1 MMALALYRGA
11 TTAAA
16 PLIRR
21 YLHARLRAGKED
33 RSRLNE
39 RFGVASVARPE
50 GPLVWLH
57 AASVGESQSMLSVID
72 RLLTERPALNVL
84 ITTGTVTSARI
95 LAERLPPTV
104 IHQYTPVDS
113 LPWVRR
119 FLDHWRPNLVLW
131 VESELWPNFLIETSG
146 RDVPMVLVNARMSPR
161 SYRAWRRAPG
171 AARALLQSF
180 ELCLAQADEEGQ
192 RLTALGA
199 QTVECP
205 GNVKYAA
212 APLPANADA
221 LARLKIDTEGRKLW
235 LAASTHPGEEEQVAA
250 AHTQVQHSHPN
261 LLTIIV
267 PRHAVRGPDIAAAL
281 ASADHR
287 VALRSRDDAIAP
299 DTDIYVADSMGEI
312 GLFYRLADVVF
323 IGGSLVPHGGQNPLE
338 PAKLE
343 CAIVHGPHMENFR
356 AIEGELRA
364 AGSTSVVSDP
374 EDLAREVDALFE
386 DDGLRKARIAA
397 ALDVAGRKTQILDS
411 IFASLAPFLVRLDE
425 DAAPVPRHARA

>member
-33 RSRLNE
+33 RARLDE
-39 RFGVASVARPE
+39 RFGVASLARPE

-57 AASVGESQSMLSVID
+57 AASVGESLSMLSVID
-72 RLLTERPALNVL
+72 RLLSERPALNVL
-84 ITTGTVTSARI
+84 ITTGTVTSAQI
-95 LAERLPPTV
+95 MAERLPSTV

-146 RDVPMVLVNARMSPR
+146 RGVPMVLMNARMSPR

-171 AARALLQSF
+171 AARTLLRRF
-180 ELCLAQADEEGQ
+180 DLCLAQAEEEAQ

-199 QTVECP
+199 PTVECP

-212 APLPANADA
+212 APLPADTDA
-221 LARLKIDTEGRKLW
+221 LARLKIETEGRKLW

-250 AHTQVQHSHPN
+250 AHARIRSSHPN

-267 PRHAVRGPDIAAAL
+267 PRHAVRGPEIASAL
-281 ASADHR
+281 AAENR
-287 VALRSRDDAIAP
+287 VALRSRGDAIAQ
-299 DTDIYVADSMGEI
+299 DTDIYIADSMGEM
-312 GLFYRLADVVF
+312 GLFYRLAEVVF
-323 IGGSLVPHGGQNPLE
+323 IGGSLIPHGGQNPLE

-343 CAIVHGPHMENFR
+343 CAIVHGPHMGNFL

-364 AGSTSVVSDP
+364 ADATSEVSNP
-374 EDLAREVDALFE
+374 NDLAREVDALLGN
-386 DDGLRKARIAA
+386 DKLRMARIAA
-397 ALDVAGRKTQILDS
+397 ALDVAGQKTQILDS
-411 IFASLAPFLVRLDE
+411 IFASLAPFLDRLDE
-425 DAAPVPRHARA
+425 DAAPAPRHARA